1 MKQCKY
7 CGRNRII
14 RTTKQIGDKVFTL
27 VSAVG
32 TPDTCHEGYWGAYRL
47 SSFCSSECQKKY
59 NKIMRKIKQQKYL
72 ERIMRPELTPEQS
85 KNLRRIRDVLNNC

>member
-7 CGRNRII
+7 CGCNRII
-14 RTTKQIGDKVFTL
+14 RTTKQVGDKVFTL

-32 TPDTCHEGYWGAYRL
+32 THDTWLR
-47 SSFCSSECQKKY
+47 SFCSSECQSNY
-59 NKIMRKIKQQKYL
+59 DEIMGKISHQKEM
-72 ERIMRPELTPEQS
+72 ERIIRPELTPAQS